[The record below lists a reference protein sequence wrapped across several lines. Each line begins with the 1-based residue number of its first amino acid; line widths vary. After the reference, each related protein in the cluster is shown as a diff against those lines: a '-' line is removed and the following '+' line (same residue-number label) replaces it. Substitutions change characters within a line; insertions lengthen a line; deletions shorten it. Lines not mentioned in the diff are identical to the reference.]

1 MEFTDTEFDEYLSD
15 LRENNLDRPLTE
27 RDTNRIRTLQDVLMY
42 TNDRRRDEREFIDVS
57 HYINIIVSNERY
69 ISKFCYYGY
78 HYEIGFKNLPQDL
91 QILSDI
97 TYACIDFV
105 LKKQKKMIW
114 YELLLNTHPSK
125 HNLYHY
131 RTC

>member
-27 RDTNRIRTLQDVLMY
+27 RDTNRIRTLQYVLMY

-69 ISKFCYYGY
+69 I
-78 HYEIGFKNLPQDL
+78 
-91 QILSDI
+91 
-97 TYACIDFV
+97 
-105 LKKQKKMIW
+105 
-114 YELLLNTHPSK
+114 
-125 HNLYHY
+125 
-131 RTC
+131 